1 MSHLFTDIPQP
12 FRQWL
17 EFATFLVLTLAVTWL
32 IHRILYALVGRV
44 TDHTGAVAD
53 TSAVRRTRRSAR
65 VVLLLLAAQLTLPMM
80 PTQPAATNVIHR
92 LLSIA
97 LIASITWLVIRVV
110 GVVDDVI
117 LAHYDVSVRDNLEA
131 RRVQTQTRVVS
142 RTVMILI
149 GGIGFATI
157 LMTFPPIRQVG
168 ASLLASAGIAGLVA
182 GLAARPTISNL
193 IAGLQIALTQPI
205 RLDDVV
211 VIDGEW
217 GRIDEITSTYVVVR
231 IWDQRRLIVPL
242 QKVIDSSFQNWTRSS
257 AEILGT
263 VFVYTDY
270 TVPMDE
276 VRTHLSTIVEGRD
289 EWDGR
294 VCQLVVTDA
303 KEHTLELRA
312 LVSAADSGKAWDL
325 RCHVREKLVEYLQ
338 LHHPECLP
346 RTRAEIETSGSL
358 SDASRA

>member
-1 MSHLFTDIPQP
+1 MSNLFAGIPEP
-12 FRQWL
+12 LRQWL
-17 EFATFLVLTLAVTWL
+17 AFGSYLL
-32 IHRILYALVGRV
+32 IALVVAWLFHQIVYFLAGRL
-44 TDHTGAVAD
+44 TDHTSAVAD

-65 VVLLLLAAQLTLPMM
+65 VVLLLLAAQLTMPMA
-80 PTQPAATNVIHR
+80 PVTAAAASLTHR

-97 LIASITWLVIRVV
+97 LIAAITWLVIRVV
-110 GVVDDVI
+110 GVIDDVI

-142 RTVMILI
+142 RTIMILV
-149 GGIGFATI
+149 GGIGFSTI
-157 LMTFPPIRQVG
+157 LMTFPPIRQIG
-168 ASLLASAGIAGLVA
+168 ASLLASAGIAGLIA

-211 VIDGEW
+211 VIEGEW
-217 GRIDEITSTYVVVR
+217 GRIEEITSTYVVVR

-242 QKVIDSSFQNWTRSS
+242 QQIIDSPFQNWTRSS
-257 AEILGT
+257 ADILGT
-263 VFVYTDY
+263 VYIYTDY
-270 TVPMDE
+270 TVPVDE
-276 VRTHLSTIVEGRD
+276 VREHLSAVVEGRD
-289 EWDGR
+289 DWDGR

-325 RCHVREKLVEYLQ
+325 RCHVREKLIEYLQ
-338 LHHPECLP
+338 REHPECLP
-346 RTRAEIETSGSL
+346 RTRAELQGAGS
-358 SDASRA
+358 AARTA

>member
-1 MSHLFTDIPQP
+1 MSNLFTDVPEP

-17 EFATFLVLTLAVTWL
+17 AFSSSLLVALAAGWL
-32 IHRILYALVGRV
+32 LHQIVYSLVGRL
-44 TDHTGAVAD
+44 TDHTRAVAD

-65 VVLLLLAAQLTLPMM
+65 VVVLLLAAQLVVPMM
-80 PTQPAATNVIHR
+80 PATKAVVELTHR

-97 LIASITWLVIRVV
+97 LIAAITWLVIRMVSV
-110 GVVDDVI
+110 IDDVI
-117 LAHYDVSVRDNLEA
+117 MARYDVSVRDNLEA

-142 RTVMILI
+142 RTIMILV

-157 LMTFPPIRQVG
+157 LMTFPPIRQIG
-168 ASLLASAGIAGLVA
+168 ASLLASAGIAGLIA

-217 GRIDEITSTYVVVR
+217 GRIEEITSTYVVVR
-231 IWDQRRLIVPL
+231 VWDQRRLIVPL
-242 QKVIDSSFQNWTRSS
+242 QQVIDSSFQNWTRSS
-257 AEILGT
+257 ANILGS
-263 VFVYTDY
+263 VYLYTDY
-270 TVPMDE
+270 TVPVDE
-276 VRTHLSTIVEGRD
+276 VRQHLSTIVEGRD

-303 KEHTLELRA
+303 KERTLELRA
-312 LVSAADSGKAWDL
+312 LVSAADSGNAWDL
-325 RCHVREKLVEYLQ
+325 RCYVREKLVEYLQ
-338 LHHPECLP
+338 REHPECLP
-346 RTRAEIETSGSL
+346 RTRAELEGPNAVPQVT
-358 SDASRA
+358 